1 MKLLPGVYQVAGPNV
16 SHSFDATAY
25 LLPAGDS
32 LYLID
37 CGTPEGFA
45 QIVDNIRS
53 LGFDPSRL
61 ARIYATHG
69 HYDHVGAAGLFGQAF
84 GTQLYVHALDRE
96 QVETGD
102 SERTSA
108 SLLYG
113 AAFPPTPVH
122 GVIAQGDAFA
132 TDAGSWTVL
141 HTPGHSPG
149 SCCFALEHA
158 VGMRLL
164 IAGDTLHGGY
174 SPLIGSDEAA
184 WRESL
189 RRLTSLH
196 FDCYTLGH
204 TPPLLLCDADRRIAS
219 VVQSFANYYTPWFKD
234 FVRTYPY

>member
-25 LLPAGDS
+25 LLPAGES

-69 HYDHVGAAGLFGQAF
+69 HYDHVGAAGLFAQAF

-113 AAFPPTPVH
+113 RVLPAHPGTRRDRPGRRFCH
-122 GVIAQGDAFA
+122 GRRLLDHPAHPGAQ
-132 TDAGSWTVL
+132 
-141 HTPGHSPG
+141 PG
-149 SCCFALEHA
+149 SCCFALDHA
-158 VGMRLL
+158 VG
-164 IAGDTLHGGY
+164 H
-174 SPLIGSDEAA
+174 AA
-184 WRESL
+184 IDRRRYPA
-189 RRLTSLH
+189 RRL
-196 FDCYTLGH
+196 
-204 TPPLLLCDADRRIAS
+204 
-219 VVQSFANYYTPWFKD
+219 
-234 FVRTYPY
+234 